1 MPSEPG
7 QSRNRKLAVIT
18 SVIAAVVL
26 LWLAQRTPVQVPR
39 SPVAAVDAGAA
50 ETQGPAPQQ
59 QANPKY
65 AAGPVPSSSSASGPT
80 EAEVQAF
87 RKWRIDALKE
97 AAKYPGYSKPL
108 TARHYDALTRVEP
121 QVSRANGKKE
131 SGPQADDELIVQPG
145 KLTYQAGEKP
155 LMFVEVINA
164 KTGAHSPLTVSAI
177 MMRIVVNGTE
187 TPGTIGE
194 MTFRD
199 DGLEGDEK
207 AGDLRYTGT
216 PLPSQLTNLRGQI
229 HVDVRALL
237 ADGRERHVISS
248 FRYGSPGARL
258 TGQFAD
264 YLKDGHLMLEAKV
277 EVTKPGRYHLQAGL
291 VGPNGESAV
300 WSQVATEITQT
311 GAQTMTLKFYGLAFL
326 AADVPGP
333 YTLKF
338 ISIAETNVRPVVQ
351 GSVMENAYTTK
362 AYKLADFSAEP
373 NKDPAM
379 DEIIG
384 QAEALTKAPVVGAA
398 ASGGPKD
405 PKPEKTKPPTEPPP
419 GYDPSADPK

>member
-7 QSRNRKLAVIT
+7 RSRNRALAVVAT
-18 SVIAAVVL
+18 TIAAVVL
-26 LWLAQRTPVQVPR
+26 LWLARRDPVEVPASSAPALDAGTPV
-39 SPVAAVDAGAA
+39 SPGGA
-50 ETQGPAPQQ
+50 QQ
-59 QANPKY
+59 AANPKY
-65 AAGPVPSSSSASGPT
+65 SVVGSSAPSAANGPT

-108 TARHYDALTRVEP
+108 TPRHYDALTRVEP
-121 QVSRANGKKE
+121 QVVRGNGKKE
-131 SGPQADDELIVQPG
+131 TGPQAEDELIVQPG

-164 KTGAHSPLTVSAI
+164 KSGAHSPLTVSAI
-177 MMRIVVNGTE
+177 MMRIVVNDGE
-187 TPGTIGE
+187 TPGSIGT

-216 PLPSQLTNLRGQI
+216 PLPSQLATLRGQI
-229 HVDVRALL
+229 HVDVRAILP
-237 ADGRERHVISS
+237 DGRERHVLSS

-258 TGQFAD
+258 TGQFSD
-264 YLKDGHLMLEAKV
+264 YLEGGHLMLEAKV

-291 VGPNGESAV
+291 VGPGGENTV
-300 WSQVATEITQT
+300 WSQVATELTQT
-311 GAQTMTLKFYGLAFL
+311 GAQTMKLKFYGLAFL

-333 YTLKF
+333 YTVKF
-338 ISIAETNVRPVVQ
+338 ISIAETGVRPVVQ
-351 GSVMENAYTTK
+351 GTVMENVYTTK
-362 AYKLADFSAEP
+362 AYTLADFSAEP

-384 QAEALTKAPVVGAA
+384 QAEALTKMPVTGAA

-419 GYDPSADPK
+419 GYDPNADPK

>member
-1 MPSEPG
+1 MPSEAERD
-7 QSRNRKLAVIT
+7 RNRKLAVIA
-18 SVIAAVVL
+18 SVIAAALL
-26 LWLAQRTPVQVPR
+26 LWLTQRKPVQAPI
-39 SPVAAVDAGAA
+39 SPVASADAGAP
-50 ETQGPAPQQ
+50 ETSGGATPQQADPKHASGPA
-59 QANPKY
+59 
-65 AAGPVPSSSSASGPT
+65 PSSSSALGPT

-87 RKWRIDALKE
+87 RKWRIEALKE
-97 AAKYPGYSKPL
+97 ASKYPGYSKPL
-108 TARHYDALTRVEP
+108 TPRHLDALTRVEP
-121 QVSRANGKKE
+121 QISRAHGKKE

-155 LMFVEVINA
+155 LMFVEVVNA
-164 KTGAHSPLTVSAI
+164 KTFARSPLTVSGI
-177 MMRIVVNGTE
+177 MMRIVVNGNE

-216 PLPSQLTNLRGQI
+216 PLPNQLATLRGQI

-237 ADGRERHVISS
+237 ADGRERHVMSS

-291 VGPNGESAV
+291 VGSNGENTV
-300 WSQVATEITQT
+300 WSQVATELTQT

-338 ISIAETNVRPVVQ
+338 ISIAETGVRPVVQ
-351 GSVMENAYTTK
+351 GTVMENAHTTK

-398 ASGGPKD
+398 SGGPKD
-405 PKPEKTKPPTEPPP
+405 PRPEKTKPPTEPPP
-419 GYDPSADPK
+419 GFDPNAEPK